1 MTPIWSATKWAGLME
16 EHLSSTASQ
25 PTVQTLCTQDMLASI
40 QNRVRCASRTYNA
53 CRTIVRTGVSL
64 CLHFKTH
71 TQPKQKSLNSKI
83 CKLALN
89 VFYIPRAQYLVVI
102 ACCWCTSGSL
112 RYERDIWTFVS
123 RVSTGTCYQRVQR
136 FII

>member
-1 MTPIWSATKWAGLME
+1 MTPIWCATKWAGLIE
-16 EHLSSTASQ
+16 EDLSSTASQ
-25 PTVQTLCTQDMLASI
+25 PTFQTLCTQDMLASI
-40 QNRVRCASRTYNA
+40 QNRVWCASHAYHA
-53 CRTIVRTGVSL
+53 CRTSVSL
-64 CLHFKTH
+64 CLHFKISLKTR
-71 TQPKQKSLNSKI
+71 TQPKKKSLNSKI